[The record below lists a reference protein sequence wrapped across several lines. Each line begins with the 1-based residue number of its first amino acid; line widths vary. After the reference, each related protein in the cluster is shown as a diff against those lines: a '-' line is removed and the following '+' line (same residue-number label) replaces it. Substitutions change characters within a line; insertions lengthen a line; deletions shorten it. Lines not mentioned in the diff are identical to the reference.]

1 MHTNDYEMLNR
12 TNFARSLALRA
23 DEMESEVVSTDH
35 FGCNLEHTRANIFKG
50 LSAQMLRNR
59 KFAGKPNI
67 CCSVPAE
74 WYPIGERTVYKMS
87 LQAYTRHT
95 DGYHMKRAH

>member
-12 TNFARSLALRA
+12 TNFARPLALRA
-23 DEMESEVVSTDH
+23 DEMEAEVVSADL

-67 CCSVPAE
+67 
-74 WYPIGERTVYKMS
+74 
-87 LQAYTRHT
+87 
-95 DGYHMKRAH
+95 

>member
-1 MHTNDYEMLNR
+1 MCTAEHEAFNR
-12 TNFARSLALRA
+12 TNFARPLTLQPDVTSQN
-23 DEMESEVVSTDH
+23 VVSSDL

-67 CCSVPAE
+67 CCSVAAE
-74 WYPIGERTVYKMS
+74 WYPIGEQTLFKMS
-87 LQAYTRHT
+87 DQA
-95 DGYHMKRAH
+95 